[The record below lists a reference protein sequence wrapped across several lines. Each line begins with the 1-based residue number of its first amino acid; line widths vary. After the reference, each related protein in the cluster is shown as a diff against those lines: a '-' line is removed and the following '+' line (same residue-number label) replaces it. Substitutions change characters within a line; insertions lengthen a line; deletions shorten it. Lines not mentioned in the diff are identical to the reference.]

1 VNQETKNIAVS
12 VVIPVYNERENTP
25 ILYADL
31 KTVLDG
37 LNRRYEILFID
48 DGSTDGTREVLRN
61 LSEKDQSVRSVLFRS
76 NFGQSA
82 AMAAGFQISRGEIVI
97 SMDGDLQNDP
107 KEIPRLIEK
116 LNEGYDV
123 ISGWR
128 KQRKD
133 KFLAR
138 KVPSWIAN
146 RLICSVT
153 DVNLHDT
160 GCSLKAYRKEVIKK
174 IRLYGELHRFIPA
187 LAKIEGARIS
197 EVAVNHLPRRFGKS
211 KYNLTRTFRV
221 LMDLGSLNLFLKYL
235 KNPLRFFGMIGV
247 WFFGLGIVLTAWVVY
262 QIGSDTVPLLD
273 LNVLITL
280 VFLLWTMGFQ
290 SLFLGLIAIL
300 IVRTGNRKGC
310 TLSPSLIQWG
320 HHGK

>member
-1 VNQETKNIAVS
+1 MNQEQKNIGVS

-31 KTVLDG
+31 KAVLDG
-37 LNRRYEILFID
+37 LKCRYEILFID
-48 DGSTDGTREVLRN
+48 DGSTDGTREVLKD
-61 LSEKDQSVRSVLFRS
+61 LSEKDRSVRTVLFRS

-107 KEIPRLIEK
+107 REIPRLIEK

-153 DVNLHDT
+153 DINLHDT

-187 LAKIEGARIS
+187 LARVEGARIS

-235 KNPLRFFGMIGV
+235 RNPLRFFGMIGV
-247 WFFGLGIVLTAWVVY
+247 WFFGLGIVLTAWIVY
-262 QIGSDTVPLLD
+262 QLGVVAVPFYD
-273 LNVLITL
+273 LNVLVTL

-290 SLFLGLIAIL
+290 SLFLGLVAIL
-300 IVRTGNRKGC
+300 IVRTGSRKGC